1 MTAGRA
7 DDVGPDEVRLA
18 GSSRD
23 LAVFAERAARHDP
36 ATPVR
41 LVAVG
46 DAVAAFVTTPFDCL
60 GLRVTRLAVRP
71 VRDLDLVVEAVGLA
85 ARARA
90 ARDGLLRLPP
100 RLPDMTWAQPLPPRA
115 GWSQVARL
123 TAKDVAARVAS
134 DTEEFRLQ
142 ATAVPAGRGAAGALE
157 GIAGEL
163 WRVPLT
169 GDAPARLAHAA
180 DYLGFL
186 PAEGDVVVRSAGP
199 WRRLDTDLGVTLSR
213 VSDPLGLFVS

>member
-1 MTAGRA
+1 MTDRDA
-7 DDVGPDEVRLA
+7 DGPEQDGIRLA
-18 GSSRD
+18 ASSRD

-41 LVAVG
+41 LVGVG
-46 DAVAAFVTTPFDCL
+46 DVLAAFVTTPFDCL
-60 GLRVTRLAVRP
+60 GLRATRLAGP
-71 VRDLDLVVEAVGLA
+71 LAHDIDAVVEAVGLA

-100 RLPDMTWAQPLPPRA
+100 RLPDITWVQPLPPRA
-115 GWSQVARL
+115 GWSVVGRL
-123 TAKDVAARVAS
+123 TVQDVGKRIAT
-134 DTEEFRLQ
+134 DTEEFRLR
-142 ATAVPAGRGAAGALE
+142 ATQVPAGRGASVALE
-157 GIAGEL
+157 GIAGQL
-163 WRVPLT
+163 WGAPLT

-186 PAEGDVVVRSAGP
+186 PDDGDVVVRSAGP
-199 WRRLDTDLGVTLSR
+199 WRRLDTDLGVTVSR